1 MDHQA
6 RGSNTQVNQGSTS
19 VHGTSARFRPPVYRC
34 RGSGSL
40 PTFGPAGAY
49 SQLTG
54 ADGSAKIF
62 LACKKTCTQEARGG
76 RRKSLKRKPIHQ
88 LSRRERQIMEIIYQ
102 LGQGT
107 AADVAEAMPD
117 APGYSSV
124 RAMLRILEE
133 KKLLRHRQEGPRY
146 VYLPTVPRAT
156 AMRSA
161 MRHVVQTFFDG
172 STEGA
177 VAALLEMDAASF
189 SAEELD
195 RLKGLIDK
203 AREEGR

>member
-1 MDHQA
+1 
-6 RGSNTQVNQGSTS
+6 
-19 VHGTSARFRPPVYRC
+19 
-34 RGSGSL
+34 
-40 PTFGPAGAY
+40 
-49 SQLTG
+49 
-54 ADGSAKIF
+54 
-62 LACKKTCTQEARGG
+62 
-76 RRKSLKRKPIHQ
+76 
-88 LSRRERQIMEIIYQ
+88 MEIIYQ

-172 STEGA
+172 STESA